1 MKRFAYTALLL
12 LVAFALPAQDGQLE
26 LSIRYYDKAIY
37 FTESTVQIK
46 LEFFNN
52 GATPVRFNL
61 AENRVFSFDFEVRST
76 TNIAAELAQTFVI
89 ARGEDSPIFY
99 REISLGPGE
108 RFGFVTRLD
117 DFIQMPGPGEH
128 VVRGFF
134 YPELY
139 RSNTSV
145 RIVSNALALTIHP
158 GSVERL
164 EAVAMELES
173 GEMISRAALPPDEV
187 VSTMLTSRQTENWDS
202 FFLYLDLERLYTRTS
217 AREEEYLRLSD
228 AARRRTIERYRSS
241 LEARTTED
249 DILLIPAAFE
259 IERTSYTSDDASV
272 VVTQRFAYSG
282 FTEIKEYTYYLARR
296 DRVWMIYDY
305 AVRNLGTE

>member
-1 MKRFAYTALLL
+1 MLL
-12 LVAFALPAQDGQLE
+12 LVAFALQAQDGQLE

-46 LEFFNN
+46 LEFYNN

-61 AENRVFSFDFEVRST
+61 AENRVFSFDFEARST

-89 ARGEDSPIFY
+89 SRSEDSPVFY

-108 RFGFVTRLD
+108 RFGFVTELD
-117 DFIQMPGPGEH
+117 NFVEMPGPGQH
-128 VVRGFF
+128 VIRGFF

-139 RSNTSV
+139 RSNSSV

-158 GSVERL
+158 GSIDRL
-164 EAVAMELES
+164 ETVAIELES

-187 VSTMLTSRQTENWDS
+187 VASLLVSRQSENWDN
-202 FFLYLDLERLYTRTS
+202 FFLYLDLERLYTRTN
-217 AREEEYLRLSD
+217 AQEEEYRRLSD
-228 AARRRTIERYRSS
+228 EARRRTIERYRSS
-241 LEARTTED
+241 LEERTTED
-249 DILLIPAAFE
+249 DILLIPASFE
-259 IERTSYTSDDASV
+259 IEHTSYTSNDASV
-272 VVTQRFAYSG
+272 IVTQKYAYSG
-282 FTEIKEYTYYLARR
+282 FTEIKEYTYYLSRR

-305 AVRNLGTE
+305 SVRNLGTE